1 MKNAKLAKIKSEKI
15 SRALSV
21 MFNRASMYN
30 MDHPFTK
37 QSINEVYETITDSLN
52 DLSPIALIFN
62 RDRFYIEEEL
72 FDPRLHTKKM
82 ESHFKKA
89 GIESISFEKGV
100 RKAELADF
108 VNIFTD
114 LKTYPNAASMKSALP
129 GKMVSNLKINHVL
142 YKKVTAD
149 DEVVSKEKLDDL
161 NKSSQDSDSAKM
173 YGDVVNMMAESI
185 LAEEVQKSISLEAI
199 VSNPGKVSKDI
210 IDQDLLMVQ
219 NDQVEAPSAG
229 FHIADQLVQ
238 FKNEVQKV
246 SEDTDNLNL
255 SEFADA
261 VFDLKKQLL
270 EGIHAQKALGIYY
283 ENETQIIDEADAL
296 GDRAII
302 QLARDEYKK
311 GAISVQRFALIL
323 KRLIPEPNELRRLLP
338 QLSEAMLEEGM
349 SEADFFQLIEELGK
363 ELQNDD
369 LVSFVKE
376 GAKDIGISSE
386 ELINEFKNDPTGA
399 AELIYLASEIRKGT
413 GDNTILTDLLV
424 EYIERL
430 GSKIVIQDAS
440 PQDKENDNHLKDVI
454 ANVES
459 EIVSKLENK
468 GIEPDV
474 LQTVQQ
480 KLTER
485 MEACFKNLKADWESR
500 PDSST
505 VEKESGNETILKM
518 LEDSAEEDEELQ
530 RIFKQIRLSINE
542 HDIDENNFQ
551 QLYGEIQ
558 RLRQLQEESEAQS
571 QSEKKTSLPNGILS
585 YNHTK
590 LFIEKEVSRCLRY
603 QIPFSIM
610 TISIDKIIPKQEIPK
625 GCIDGHRINKYL
637 TDELLNILRD
647 ADLVG
652 ILAKKIIAVLLPM
665 TDNSNAKIAMSRI
678 LKGLNSKDFTI
689 NDISLSVK
697 FAGNVTSFDVDE
709 TPDSAS
715 FIHTAEKEHNDFL
728 IRLRNVQDLY

>member
-1 MKNAKLAKIKSEKI
+1 
-15 SRALSV
+15 
-21 MFNRASMYN
+21 MFNRVTMYK
-30 MDHPFTK
+30 MDHPFTN
-37 QSINEVYETITDSLN
+37 QSIDDVYKTITDSLN
-52 DLSPIALIFN
+52 DLSPIALTFN
-62 RDRFYIEEEL
+62 RGRFYIEEEL
-72 FDPRLHTKKM
+72 LDPRLHTQKM

-100 RKAELADF
+100 RKAELDDF

-114 LKTYPNAASMKSALP
+114 LNTYPDAASMKSALS

-161 NKSSQDSDSAKM
+161 NKSSQDGDSAKM
-173 YGDVVNMMAESI
+173 YGEVVNMMAESI

-210 IDQDLLMVQ
+210 IDQDLLMAQ
-219 NDQVEAPSAG
+219 NDPVEAQPAG
-229 FHIADQLVQ
+229 AHIADQLVQ
-238 FKNEVQKV
+238 FKNEVQKA
-246 SEDTDNLNL
+246 SEETDNLNL

-261 VFDLKKQLL
+261 VFDLKKQLI
-270 EGIHAQKALGIYY
+270 EGIQAQKALGIYY
-283 ENETQIIDEADAL
+283 ENETQIIDEANAL
-296 GDRAII
+296 SDRAII
-302 QLARDEYKK
+302 QLARDEYKN

-349 SEADFFQLIEELGK
+349 SKADFFSLIEELGK

-369 LVSFVKE
+369 LVGFVKE

-386 ELINEFKNDPTGA
+386 ELISEFKNDPTGA

-413 GDNTILTDLLV
+413 GDETILTDLLV

-430 GSKIVIQDAS
+430 GSKIVIQDAN
-440 PQDKENDNHLKDVI
+440 PQEKENDNHLKGVI
-454 ANVES
+454 ANIES

-474 LQTVQQ
+474 LQAVEQ

-485 MEACFKNLKADWESR
+485 MEACFKNIKADWESR
-500 PDSST
+500 LDSST
-505 VEKESGNETILKM
+505 VEKEEGNKTILKM
-518 LEDSAEEDEELQ
+518 LEEGAEEDEELY
-530 RIFKQIRLSINE
+530 RILKQIRLSINE
-542 HDIDENNFQ
+542 RGIDENNFQ
-551 QLYGEIQ
+551 QLFGEIQ

-571 QSEKKTSLPNGILS
+571 QSGKKTSLPNGILS

-603 QIPFSIM
+603 QIPFSVM

-625 GCIDGHRINKYL
+625 GCIDGHQINKYV
-637 TDELLNILRD
+637 TDELLNILRH

-652 ILAKKIIAVLLPM
+652 ILTKKIRVILFPM
-665 TDNSNAKIAMSRI
+665 TDSHNAKIAMSRI

-689 NDISLSVK
+689 NDISFSVK
-697 FAGNVTSFDVDE
+697 FAGAVTSFDVDE

-715 FIHTAEKEHNDFL
+715 FIHAAEKEHDDFL